1 MSVKVLTPFDMNGLE
16 IRNVRADNIVAS
28 LPVADASQ
36 AGRFV
41 YHASKFKYCDGV
53 SWITLGT
60 EGAGGPPSGTAGGDL
75 TGTFPNPSIAP
86 GVVVDADVAAGAAI
100 ATSKIAGLDAALTGK
115 IASTRQVISGAGLI
129 GGGDLSAD
137 RTLAVGAGTGITVN
151 ADDIALNT
159 TFTDGRYLPIATGGT
174 LGGPLVLAAD
184 PAVPLG
190 AATKQ
195 YVDLAS
201 QGFTFKNAVR
211 VVSLTNVAAL
221 TGAGSVIDGITLA
234 SGDRILLAGQ
244 TTTSQNGVWVCA
256 AGAWTRGVD
265 MDASGELVDGAL
277 VPVSAGTAGADSLYM
292 CTTVAAVPWIPGTS
306 GSTWTRFSSLSDLT
320 GGAGLVKTGGVLDF
334 VAGDA
339 TLTVG
344 ADSVVVASAPRWTT
358 GRSIT
363 LTGGVTGT
371 VAGVDGSGNVSIAT
385 TVPWAG
391 PGVAGAPGFYAQD
404 VGAGTAPPQITHNL
418 NTRDVTV
425 EVYRKTTPWDTVIC
439 DIERDTLNTV
449 QLRFAVAVASGDYRC
464 VVTGR

>member
-1 MSVKVLTPFDMNGLE
+1 MATKVMTPFDMTGLE
-16 IRNVRADNIVAS
+16 VRDVRAETVGG
-28 LPVADASQ
+28 LPAADSTQ
-36 AGRFV
+36 AGRYV
-41 YHASKFKYCDGV
+41 YHSNQLKYCNG
-53 SWITLGT
+53 SAWITVLGDLS
-60 EGAGGPPSGTAGGDL
+60 AAGGDL
-75 TGTFPNPSIAP
+75 AGTYPNPTIAP
-86 GVVVDADVAAGAAI
+86 GVVVDADISGTAAI
-100 ATSKIAGLDAALTGK
+100 ATSKIAGLDAALTAK
-115 IASTRQVISGAGLI
+115 ITSTRQVISGAGLI

-151 ADDIALNT
+151 ADDVALNT

-174 LGGPLVLAAD
+174 LGGALVLAAD
-184 PAVPLG
+184 PVVPLG

-195 YVDLAS
+195 YVDISS
-201 QGFTFKNAVR
+201 QGFTFKNAAR
-211 VVSLTNVAAL
+211 VVSTANVAAL
-221 TGAGSVIDGITLA
+221 TGSGSVIDGITLA
-234 SGDRILLAGQ
+234 VGDRVLLAAQ

-265 MDASGELVDGAL
+265 MDASGELVDGTL
-277 VPVSAGTAGADSLYM
+277 VPIAAGTVGADSLYM
-292 CTTVAAVPWIPGTS
+292 CTAVAAVPWIPGTS
-306 GSTWTRFSSLSDLT
+306 GSTWTKFSSLSDLT

-385 TVPWAG
+385 TV
-391 PGVAGAPGFYAQD
+391 AGAAGFYAAN
-404 VGAGTAPPQITHNL
+404 VPAGSAPVITHSL
-418 NTRDVTV
+418 NTKDVTV
-425 EVYRKTTPWDTVIC
+425 EVYRNGTPWDTVMC
-439 DIERDTLNTV
+439 DVERTTVNTV
-449 QLRFAVAVASGDYRC
+449 TLRFAVAVLVDVYRC